1 MSTDYSNGD
10 CESLHQP
17 LLHTG
22 RSRINS
28 TSQVAIVGA
37 NVCPIESLD
46 YESVFFFSCFFFHL
60 FFEILEKFFI
70 FFMGFCLLGMNLCSI
85 LRLLF
90 WGMQDYRERVLQAGL
105 EEPTEDSDTP
115 VRIHEV
121 GFVFVDWCDC
131 WRGWI
136 LP

>member
-1 MSTDYSNGD
+1 MGTASPSINPCFIPEDPESIPLRRLLLLEPMSVLLRALTT
-10 CESLHQP
+10 SLCFSF
-17 LLHTG
+17 L
-22 RSRINS
+22 
-28 TSQVAIVGA
+28 
-37 NVCPIESLD
+37 
-46 YESVFFFSCFFFHL
+46 VFFSICSLKFWRNFL
-60 FFEILEKFFI
+60 F

-121 GFVFVDWCDC
+121 GFVFVDWYDC